1 MSEQP
6 VLLTLAPIF
15 QAVVQAMADHRLEFN
30 AADPVNSNHG
40 DHMLE
45 IFHLAVEA
53 AEAKQADGLAAAME
67 YAGVLLRNR
76 PENGS
81 AQVYANGLAQLGEQF
96 LRYQIGLEDL
106 APYLRKVLKEEKDGQ
121 PEEKTSKSGE
131 VLKALLTALAGWQ
144 QVEDGQEKSA
154 NPLDLGYMFDLGVA
168 YLQAKQRGGTR
179 TEILADTAATV
190 SPLKKTPHRYQ
201 SGKIAIL
208 ALLQA
213 LAAQGV

>member
-6 VLLTLAPIF
+6 VFLALAPIF
-15 QAVVQAMADHRLEFN
+15 QAVAQAMSDHRLEFN
-30 AADPVNSNHG
+30 AADTVNGNHG

-53 AEAKQADGLAAAME
+53 AEAKQGDGLAVAME
-67 YAGVLLRNR
+67 YAGILLRSR

-96 LRYQIGLEDL
+96 QQHQIGLEDL
-106 APYLRKVLKEEKDGQ
+106 APYLRKVLKEEKDVQ
-121 PEEKTSKSGE
+121 TEEKSSKSGE

-179 TEILADTAATV
+179 AETLADAAASV

>member
-6 VLLTLAPIF
+6 FPLALAPIF
-15 QAVVQAMADHRLEFN
+15 QAVAQVMADHRLEFN
-30 AADPVNSNHG
+30 AADLINSNHG

-45 IFHLAVEA
+45 IFRLAVEA
-53 AEAKQADGLAAAME
+53 AEVKQADGLAAAME
-67 YAGVLLRNR
+67 YAGFMLRNQ

-96 LRYQIGLEDL
+96 QQYQIGLDDL
-106 APYLRKVLKEEKDGQ
+106 APYLRKVLKEEKEGQ
-121 PEEKTSKSGE
+121 IEEKPSKSGE

-144 QVEDGQEKSA
+144 QVEDGQETSA

-179 TEILADTAATV
+179 AEILADAAASV